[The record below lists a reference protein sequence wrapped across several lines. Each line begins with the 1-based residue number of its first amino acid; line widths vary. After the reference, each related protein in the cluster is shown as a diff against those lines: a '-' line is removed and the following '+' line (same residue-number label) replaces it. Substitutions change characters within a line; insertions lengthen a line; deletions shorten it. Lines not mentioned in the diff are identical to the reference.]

1 MTFHLKFALEYYVKK
16 ERWQPILNDDSLHC
30 EEKKGDGYD
39 KHAFAIIYDSFHL
52 EKVLGHIRFYWSEL
66 VNKFLKFPNHY
77 IRVIVTGK
85 RVNRGVGLALEIPD
99 DYFFRGDNRVIEW
112 FKKSIE
118 KLDKYTNAKVEK
130 YMK

>member
-1 MTFHLKFALEYYVKK
+1 M
-16 ERWQPILNDDSLHC
+16 
-30 EEKKGDGYD
+30 
-39 KHAFAIIYDSFHL
+39 
-52 EKVLGHIRFYWSEL
+52 GHIRFYWSKL
-66 VNKFLKFPNHY
+66 VNKFLKFLNHC

-85 RVNRGVGLALEIPD
+85 RVNRGVGLGLEIPD

-118 KLDKYTNAKVEK
+118 KRDKYTNAKVEK